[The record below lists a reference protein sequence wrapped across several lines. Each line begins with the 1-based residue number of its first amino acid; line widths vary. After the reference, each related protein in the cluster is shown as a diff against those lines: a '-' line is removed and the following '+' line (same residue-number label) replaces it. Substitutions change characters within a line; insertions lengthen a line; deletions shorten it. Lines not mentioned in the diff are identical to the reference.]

1 MNGYS
6 PKELIDELFAI
17 RLFLTTLLLVLT
29 GVGIMLVS
37 VFLYMRKRS
46 QALVLNEESRAF
58 QAEASGL
65 HSNADYPTLKDIASA
80 REPVHPGDAFSVY
93 QLGMA
98 HFRCQESPSPSLWIL
113 GY

>member
-17 RLFLTTLLLVLT
+17 RLVLTTLLLVLQAWASCWFQCSS
-29 GVGIMLVS
+29 I
-37 VFLYMRKRS
+37 MRKRS

-65 HSNADYPTLKDIASA
+65 LSEADYPTLKDTAST
-80 REPVHPGDAFSVY
+80 REPVHPGDALAMY